1 MTMPAA
7 WTEGYNWM
15 KGEGPCAAM
24 KCVDA
29 LAFLGYD
36 LGSYLEDLF
45 HAGGDAAA
53 KELVA
58 ELDDD

>member
-1 MTMPAA
+1 
-7 WTEGYNWM
+7 
-15 KGEGPCAAM
+15 M